1 MKIIIID
8 TNFLLAIS
16 QFKIDIFDEISRICP
31 FPYKLCILDKTL
43 EELNNLAQKQ
53 KTKSHVNIALK
64 LIKDLEV
71 IKTNSDDSVDK
82 LLKKQPED
90 IIIATQDMELKKS
103 LKNHTLI
110 VIRQKNHLELKNQKL
125 Y

>member
-16 QFKIDIFDEISRICP
+16 QFKIDIFAEISRICH
-31 FPYKLCILDKTL
+31 FPYKLCILDKTM
-43 EELNNLAQKQ
+43 EELNNLEKKQ

-71 IKTNSDDSVDK
+71 IKTDSDDYVDR
-82 LLKKQPED
+82 LLKKQPDE

>member
-1 MKIIIID
+1 MKYHID
-8 TNFLLAIS
+8 KNGN
-16 QFKIDIFDEISRICP
+16 K
-31 FPYKLCILDKTL
+31 
-43 EELNNLAQKQ
+43 
-53 KTKSHVNIALK
+53 K

>member
-16 QFKIDIFDEISRICP
+16 QFKIDIFAEISRICH
-31 FPYKLCILDKTL
+31 FPYKLCILDKTM
-43 EELNNLAQKQ
+43 EELNNLEKKQ

-71 IKTNSDDSVDK
+71 IKTDSDDYVDR
-82 LLKKQPED
+82 LLKRQPD
-90 IIIATQDMELKKS
+90 DVIIATQDMELKKS